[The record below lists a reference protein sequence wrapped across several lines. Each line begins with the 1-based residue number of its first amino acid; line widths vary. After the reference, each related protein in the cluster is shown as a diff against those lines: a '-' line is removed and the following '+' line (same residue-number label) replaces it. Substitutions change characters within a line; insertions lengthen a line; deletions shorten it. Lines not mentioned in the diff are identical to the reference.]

1 MARASKKSETPDTTS
16 RISQRRRTAQ
26 RNGRAD
32 YSAKRAEII
41 AAAAEVFRDKG
52 YQAATL
58 NDVAAKL
65 GTDRAS
71 LYYYVADKQEL
82 FHESVKGI
90 LERNLVRAEEVHV
103 SDLRPVEKLE
113 ALVATI
119 LESYE
124 ANYPYMFVYIQEDM
138 AQIAKEES
146 SWATEMVDQT
156 RQMERIFSKVIED
169 AVAVG
174 DFRDDVSPHLAT
186 YALFGMMNWTH
197 RWFEPGKRQSAA
209 EIAAAFA
216 TIFSD
221 GMKNPRTHARKP

>member
-1 MARASKKSETPDTTS
+1 MARATKKSETPDTTS
-16 RISQRRRTAQ
+16 RISQRRHTAQ

-41 AAAAEVFRDKG
+41 AAAAEVFREKG

-58 NDVAAKL
+58 NDVAERL

-82 FHESVKGI
+82 FHESIKGV
-90 LERNLVRAEEVHV
+90 LESNLSQAEEIHA
-103 SDLRPVEKLE
+103 SDLPPVEKLG

-124 ANYPYMFVYIQEDM
+124 ANYPHMFVYIQEDM
-138 AQIAKEES
+138 AQIAKDES
-146 SWATEMVDQT
+146 SWAAEMVNQT
-156 RQMERIFSKVIED
+156 RRMEKIFSTVIED
-169 AVAVG
+169 AIAQG

-197 RWFEPGKRQSAA
+197 RWFEPGKRQTAA

-216 TIFSD
+216 TIFGD
-221 GMKNPRTHARKP
+221 GMKKPRARARKR